1 MAWLSRKEHDMFL
14 FFVHKR
20 DLNDIMLCMS
30 NKKWVVVAKGA
41 DYNKIARDFG
51 ISPYLARI
59 IRNRGAVTDEEI
71 DMFLNGD
78 ISKMHD
84 PSLMKDMETAASI
97 LADAIEAQVPVRIV
111 GDYDIDGV
119 CASYILKKGIGA
131 AGGVVDVRLPERIR
145 DGYGINENIIRTAYD
160 DGIELIVT
168 CDNGIAAAVE
178 TALAQSL
185 GMSIIVTDHH
195 EVPYEEVDG
204 IKHYR
209 LPAADAV
216 VDPKREDCTYP
227 FSGIC
232 GAMVAYKLISYM
244 YDHCDIGDMV
254 ENRESL
260 LEELL
265 TFAAFA
271 TVGDLMELT
280 DENRIAVKYG
290 LDRLKDT
297 SNVGMRA
304 LIEATGLNGGK
315 ITAYHVGFILGP
327 CINATGRLETAD
339 AALDLFTEEDY
350 DVALGKAGELVK
362 INESR
367 KNMTVAF
374 TNKAIKLVEE
384 NYKSDKVLVVYMP
397 ECHESLAGIV
407 AGRLREHFYKPSIVL
422 TDDIEGN
429 LKGSGRSIEQYS
441 MYDELNR
448 VSELFT
454 KFGGHKMAAGLS
466 MPAGTADLLRERLNG
481 ICTLTDED
489 LIEKIRIDIPLPVG
503 YVNEAFVE
511 EIDRLEPFGVSNPKP
526 VFAEKDVPVRSIQLL
541 GKNRN
546 LLKMVLEGK
555 NAAGD
560 AIAVEAVYFGDTEG
574 AYEELRD
581 RTSVSVLYQP
591 GFNEYNGRRSI
602 QLVIRDYI

>member
-1 MAWLSRKEHDMFL
+1 MFL
-14 FFVHKR
+14 FFVHKG
-20 DLNDIMLCMS
+20 DLNDIMLGMS

-41 DYNKIARDFG
+41 DYNKIAKDFG

-71 DMFLNGD
+71 DLFLNGD

-84 PSLMKDMETAASI
+84 PSLMRDMDTAASI

-131 AGGVVDVRLPERIR
+131 AGGVVDVRLPERIK

-168 CDNGIAAAVE
+168 CDNGIAASAE

-195 EVPYEEVDG
+195 EVPYEEIDG
-204 IKHYR
+204 VKHYR
-209 LPAADAV
+209 LPVADAV

-227 FSGIC
+227 FPGIC

-244 YDHCDIGDMV
+244 YGNCDIGEMV
-254 ENRESL
+254 ENRADIL
-260 LEELL
+260 DELL

-290 LDRLKDT
+290 LDRLST
-297 SNVGMRA
+297 IPNEGMRA
-304 LIEATGLNGGK
+304 LIEATGLNGQK

-350 DVALGKAGELVK
+350 DLALSKARELVR

-374 TNKAIKLVEE
+374 TNKAIRIVEE
-384 NYKSDKVLVVYMP
+384 NYRDDKVLVVYMP

-441 MYDELNR
+441 MYDELNK
-448 VSELFT
+448 VSDLFT

-466 MPAGTADLLRERLNG
+466 MPAGSADKLRARLNG

-489 LIEKIRIDIPLPVG
+489 LIEKIRIDIPLPTG
-503 YVNEAFVE
+503 FVNEAFVE
-511 EIDRLEPFGVSNPKP
+511 ELDRLEPFGVSNPKP
-526 VFAEKDVPVRSIQLL
+526 VFAEKDVPVRSVQLL
-541 GKNRN
+541 GKNKN

-560 AIAVEAVYFGDTEG
+560 TGPVEAVYFGNTEE
-574 AYEELRD
+574 AYEELKD
-581 RTSVSVLYQP
+581 RKSVSVLYQP

-602 QLVIRDYI
+602 QLVVKDYI